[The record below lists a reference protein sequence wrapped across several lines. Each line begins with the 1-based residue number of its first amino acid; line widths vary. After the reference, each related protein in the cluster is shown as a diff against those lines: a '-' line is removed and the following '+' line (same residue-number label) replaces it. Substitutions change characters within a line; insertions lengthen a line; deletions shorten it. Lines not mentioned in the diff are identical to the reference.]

1 MRTLRPSWTREQG
14 KRNMRRCLAIGL
26 ILSLLFTGCAQP
38 GKKGQYQA
46 AYLDVFDTVTSITAQ
61 AESEDA
67 FREQAE
73 KIHDRLLR
81 CHQLFDIYNDYA
93 GLNNLKTVNDNAGIA
108 PVKVDGEIIRLLQDC
123 RAYYELT
130 DHAVNAAMGSV
141 LQLWHEARTAGLE
154 NPEQAALPEDTAL
167 KNAAAHTDWAA
178 VEIDEEAGTVYL
190 SDPELRL
197 DVGAVAKGWS
207 AQRAA
212 EAAPEGFLISVGGNV
227 CATGPKDNSGT
238 PWVVGIT
245 DPDGGADYLHTLYD
259 TDSAIVTSG
268 DYQRY
273 YVVGG
278 VRYHH
283 IIDPETLYPAGR
295 FRSVTVIC
303 GDSGLADALSTALF
317 VLPREEG
324 EALAQSCGA
333 EAMWVDTEGNCF
345 YTPGFSNWI
354 CQ

>member
-26 ILSLLFTGCAQP
+26 ILSLLLTGCAQP

-317 VLPREEG
+317 ILPQPEG
-324 EALAQSCGA
+324 EALAKKCGA
-333 EAMWVDTEGNCF
+333 EAMWLDTEGNRF
-345 YTPGFSNWI
+345 YTDGFEDWI

>member
-1 MRTLRPSWTREQG
+1 
-14 KRNMRRCLAIGL
+14 MRRCLAIGL
-26 ILSLLFTGCAQP
+26 ILSLLLTGCAQP

-81 CHQLFDIYNDYA
+81 CHQLFDIYNDYV

-295 FRSVTVIC
+295 VRSVTVIC

-317 VLPREEG
+317 ILPREEG